1 MYFYAGITKL
11 ALRSVYIKCPKL
23 HISQSINRCTS
34 LLAIHGTATYDH
46 HGWWKCGYCRS
57 KYLPVH
63 PVQSFRSSLTAPA
76 LFYLRASCPNAHA
89 PYLHP
94 CVHKRTAIHGS
105 LRNTVHPVYISA
117 PPSLAPCAIRPPRTV
132 EVQILPGANI
142 CPYIHG
148 HASLL
153 AIQGT
158 VTYDHHGWWKCG
170 YCRSK
175 YLPVH
180 PVHKKRPASGP
191 FRFTIL
197 EQAKT
202 VTDYFSIYL
211 ILPGNHDQ
219 IALYH
224 LLTRHHVS

>member
-1 MYFYAGITKL
+1 MTEL
-11 ALRSVYIKCPKL
+11 VLRFVYIKCPKL
-23 HISQSINRCTS
+23 HISQSIHSCTS

-117 PPSLAPCAIRPPRTV
+117 PPSLAPSAIRPPRTV

-148 HASLL
+148 HTITTDGGSADIAGANICPYILY
-153 AIQGT
+153 I
-158 VTYDHHGWWKCG
+158 
-170 YCRSK
+170 
-175 YLPVH
+175 
-180 PVHKKRPASGP
+180 KKGP
-191 FRFTIL
+191 
-197 EQAKT
+197 QAGLF
-202 VTDYFSIYL
+202 DSPF
-211 ILPGNHDQ
+211 
-219 IALYH
+219 
-224 LLTRHHVS
+224 